1 MTPVARRGMMLVIA
15 SPSGAGKSS
24 ISRAV
29 MATDENIR
37 LSVSVTTRAK
47 RPSEVDHVHYHFI
60 DRHEFERMRAE
71 GELLEWAEVHG
82 ILYATPR
89 AHVEEQLAAGK
100 DILFDIDYQGT
111 QQLYR
116 ASRADMVTVFI
127 LPPSIRELRHRLE
140 RRAEDGTD
148 VIMRRLR
155 NARVEMDH
163 WSEYDYVLINDD
175 LNRSVDAVRAI
186 LAAGRTAGSRL
197 TQMASFV
204 KDLQNQIDSL

>member
-71 GELLEWAEVHG
+71 G
-82 ILYATPR
+82 
-89 AHVEEQLAAGK
+89 
-100 DILFDIDYQGT
+100 
-111 QQLYR
+111 
-116 ASRADMVTVFI
+116 
-127 LPPSIRELRHRLE
+127 
-140 RRAEDGTD
+140 
-148 VIMRRLR
+148 
-155 NARVEMDH
+155 
-163 WSEYDYVLINDD
+163 
-175 LNRSVDAVRAI
+175 
-186 LAAGRTAGSRL
+186 
-197 TQMASFV
+197 
-204 KDLQNQIDSL
+204 